1 MVVVD
6 HKNREQVWTPAN
18 PKWLVDDY
26 EEQSTPPVRR
36 ATEFDLAV
44 SLAPLKL
51 PSPESKNIETQKSN
65 PKPAMTERSL
75 TRGSHRALFLREI
88 RLGL

>member
-1 MVVVD
+1 MNDWVEVVVVD

-44 SLAPLKL
+44 SLAPSKL
-51 PSPESKNIETQKSN
+51 PSLEPKNIDTQR
-65 PKPAMTERSL
+65 ATL
-75 TRGSHRALFLREI
+75 TLR
-88 RLGL
+88 

>member
-44 SLAPLKL
+44 SRAPSKL
-51 PSPESKNIETQKSN
+51 PV
-65 PKPAMTERSL
+65 
-75 TRGSHRALFLREI
+75 
-88 RLGL
+88 